1 MRTYDSRFE
10 TVQQSSAGASRS
22 IKIEKNIR
30 IQYSNPFKE
39 ECEYIAICLPAFS
52 IDLVNREE

>member
-22 IKIEKNIR
+22 IKIEKIDGLRIR
-30 IQYSNPFKE
+30 QHKE
-39 ECEYIAICLPAFS
+39 INQALTPEVLFLQTAS
-52 IDLVNREE
+52 H